1 MSRKERE
8 REFFAYHMDRFRKA
22 QISDPF
28 FVLKTAFFQKGK
40 YGRQVQLFES
50 ELKRGEDIYIE
61 FIDIIR
67 DDSGKE
73 QRIEPAY
80 ADRPVFRYKANPY
93 YAEEY
98 DMKEGTNANGDNYF
112 AYTIPLSE
120 LMVIMPDGSE
130 ITYNLYEKRKAEAPK
145 EQIILSVF
153 PNFEDEFIPKL
164 KDKTEELSLDLP
176 SEDEGM
182 AEITIRDFAAIMW
195 KQPVSKK
202 SWLNDLIKQQ

>member
-1 MSRKERE
+1 MTRKERE
-8 REFFAYHMDRFRKA
+8 KELFVHHRDKFRKI
-22 QISDPF
+22 QVSDPYF
-28 FVLKTAFFQKGK
+28 TIKTAFFQKGK

-145 EQIILSVF
+145 EQISLSVF